1 MVLFEEYKKN
11 CFVFWEIFVFFWFK
25 NLNCFFLFDVND
37 FFVCIGYK
45 EVYEFLEVKGK
56 NNFIFDSLVNLNL
69 LNMFIIFYVLIYYFY
84 LFVIV
89 CNCYFMLFCFKSF
102 LYVFINFFVKVM

>member
-69 LNMFIIFYVLIYYFY
+69 LNMFYYFLCFDLLFLFVCYCLLFYVI
-84 LFVIV
+84 
-89 CNCYFMLFCFKSF
+89 
-102 LYVFINFFVKVM
+102 FF

>member
-56 NNFIFDSLVNLNL
+56 NNFIFDSLVKFK
-69 LNMFIIFYVLIYYFY
+69 FIKYVYYFLCFDLLF
-84 LFVIV
+84 LFV
-89 CNCYFMLFCFKSF
+89 CYCL
-102 LYVFINFFVKVM
+102 

>member
-45 EVYEFLEVKGK
+45 EVYEFLDIKGK
-56 NNFIFDSLVNLNL
+56 NNFIIDSLVNLNL
-69 LNMFIIFYVLIYYFY
+69 LNMFYYFLCFDLLFLFVCYCLLFYVI
-84 LFVIV
+84 
-89 CNCYFMLFCFKSF
+89 
-102 LYVFINFFVKVM
+102 FF

>member
-45 EVYEFLEVKGK
+45 EVYEFLEIKGK
-56 NNFIFDSLVNLNL
+56 NNFIIDSLVNLNL
-69 LNMFIIFYVLIYYFY
+69 LNMFYYFLCFDLLFLFVCYCLLFYVI
-84 LFVIV
+84 
-89 CNCYFMLFCFKSF
+89 
-102 LYVFINFFVKVM
+102 FF

>member
-56 NNFIFDSLVNLNL
+56 NNFIFNSLVNLN
-69 LNMFIIFYVLIYYFY
+69 FLIYYFY

-89 CNCYFMLFCFKSF
+89 CDFMFFFFKCF

>member
-1 MVLFEEYKKN
+1 M
-11 CFVFWEIFVFFWFK
+11 
-25 NLNCFFLFDVND
+25 ND

-69 LNMFIIFYVLIYYFY
+69 LNMFIIFYVLIYYFN

-89 CNCYFMLFCFKSF
+89 C
-102 LYVFINFFVKVM
+102 VFFF